1 MIIFLQGS
9 ERSRFP
15 ELFDQMFRLRAAA
28 FGERR
33 KWRVEVNDKRE
44 FDRFDDLDPLYIMSV
59 DGDDRLLASLRILP
73 TTGPH
78 MLADVFPE
86 TMGELPP
93 IRHPLIW
100 ESSRFC
106 VDTAAANTHSPSGV
120 NNVTAELLIGLF
132 EIARRASIINVVS
145 VYDLYLERILKR
157 AGCRFDR
164 LAAPWVYDDLK
175 TVAGLFEVSQ
185 SAIDDLRD
193 AAEIFGNV
201 FAETVAGNPA
211 NAAPALPGP
220 AGVLVSD

>member
-1 MIIFLQGS
+1 MIIFRQGS

-33 KWRVEVNDKRE
+33 KWRVEVTDGRE
-44 FDRFDDLDPLYIMSV
+44 VDRFDDLDPLYIMSV
-59 DGDDRLLASLRILP
+59 DDDGRLLASLRILP

-86 TMGELPP
+86 TMGEVPP

-106 VDTAAANTHSPSGV
+106 VDTAAANAHSPSGV
-120 NNVTAELLIGLF
+120 NKVTAELLIGLF
-132 EIARRASIINVVS
+132 EIALRASVINVVS

-164 LAAPWVYDDLK
+164 LAVPWIYDDLK
-175 TVAGLFEVSQ
+175 TVAGLFEVTQ
-185 SAIDDLRD
+185 TAIDNIRD
-193 AAEIFGNV
+193 AAGIVGDV
-201 FAETVAGNPA
+201 FAETVAGNPTYT
-211 NAAPALPGP
+211 ALELPVP
-220 AGVLVSD
+220 AGVLVK